1 MSTDRSPIF
10 VSFSKNPGTPRGNG
24 LWKFKNSLYSNID
37 YTTKLENITDEEM
50 IWEYI
55 KYEIRKFSIKFSKQ
69 YAKDKQTKTFILEKK
84 IEIIR
89 GKCKLSL

>member
-1 MSTDRSPIF
+1 
-10 VSFSKNPGTPRGNG
+10 
-24 LWKFKNSLYSNID
+24 
-37 YTTKLENITDEEM
+37 M